1 MGEGGKEQRSV
12 AVESQRCQ
20 LSSEETEEVKRK
32 GEKRQLNKER
42 VDRKVEASLRTVA
55 CWSL

>member
-12 AVESQRCQ
+12 AVESKRCQ
-20 LSSEETEEVKRK
+20 LSSEETEEVKR
-32 GEKRQLNKER
+32 KRQLNKER